1 MKDSR
6 TKKVAL
12 NAMSSVIQQVIVV
25 LVGFVNRKIFL
36 FTIGVAYLGVN
47 GLFSNILS
55 LLAMSELGVGT
66 AIIYNLYKPL
76 SEGKEDEVCK
86 LMNFYKQAY
95 RVIAAVVILIGVAI
109 CLCLEVF
116 INISDSGFTLK
127 ELQIIFLLYLLQ
139 TASTYLFSYK
149 RSLFF
154 ADQKAYITSYID
166 TGFKIFTSIA
176 TAVIMVLTKD
186 FYLYLI
192 LTIILNLINNASI
205 SFYADRKYPYI
216 KRKQKLEIEKVKMI
230 FANIKNIFIHKIAS
244 TAITSTDNI
253 LISKFVGIAVVGLY
267 SNYQLVI
274 DSVANIMRRILQSIQ
289 ASVGNLL
296 ATENT
301 DRAEEILYQATLVAH
316 LIASFS
322 SVSLSCLVQDF
333 IVLVFGQEYTL
344 EFSIVFISIFSFL
357 LVLMKEPLYQFVS
370 VSGLFKEDRT
380 NAIIGMTLNL
390 GISLILVMRIGLSGV
405 FLGTVI
411 SSIVTFG
418 MKINFFYLKFLKKS
432 SLKYHMWIIIY
443 LITTVVEIIFTNWIC
458 NLLTIGNIYINFVCK
473 MGICILIP
481 NLINI
486 GLFWKQKDFQRLVQ
500 RGKEFVGK
508 NK

>member
-1 MKDSR
+1 MENSR

-12 NAMSSVIQQVIVV
+12 NAMSSVIQQIIVV

-36 FTIGVAYLGVN
+36 VTIGVAYLGVN
-47 GLFSNILS
+47 GLFANILS

-76 SEGKEDEVCK
+76 AEGKEDEVCK

-95 RVIAAVVILIGVAI
+95 RFIAVTIVAI
-109 CLCLEVF
+109 GAVICVFLKVF
-116 INISDSGFTLK
+116 INITDSGFTLK
-127 ELQIIFLLYLLQ
+127 ELRIIFLLYLLQ

-154 ADQKAYITSYID
+154 ADQKAYITTYID
-166 TGFKIFTSIA
+166 TGFKIFISIA
-176 TAVIMVLTKD
+176 TAVIMVVTKN

-192 LTIILNLINNASI
+192 LMIILNLTNNVAI
-205 SFYADRKYPYI
+205 SFYADKKYPYI
-216 KRKQKLEIEKVKMI
+216 KRKLKLETEKVKKI
-230 FANIKNIFIHKIAS
+230 FVNIKNIFIHKVAS

-274 DSVANIMRRILQSIQ
+274 DSVANIMRRVLQSIQ

-296 ATENT
+296 ATEDT
-301 DRAEEILYQATLVAH
+301 ERAEEILYQATLVAH

-322 SVSLSCLVQDF
+322 SVALSCLVQDF
-333 IVLVFGQEYTL
+333 IILVFGQEYTL
-344 EFSIVFISIFSFL
+344 EFNVVFISILSFM

-390 GISLILVMRIGLSGV
+390 GISLILVIKIGLAGV

-411 SSIVTFG
+411 SSIITFAL
-418 MKINFFYLKFLKKS
+418 KINFFYSKFLQKS
-432 SLKYHMWIIIY
+432 PMKYHIIIIGY
-443 LITTVVEIIFTNWIC
+443 MLITFVEIVITNWLC
-458 NLLTIGNIYINFVCK
+458 GLLRINNIYINFVFK
-473 MGICILIP
+473 MGICVLVP
-481 NLINI
+481 NIINI
-486 GLFWKQKDFQRLVQ
+486 GLLWRQKDLQNLIQ
-500 RGKEFVGK
+500 RGKVFLK
-508 NK
+508 NN

>member
-1 MKDSR
+1 MENSR
-6 TKKVAL
+6 TKKVVL
-12 NAMSSVIQQVIVV
+12 NAISSVVQQVIVV

-36 FTIGVAYLGVN
+36 VTIGVAYLGVN

-66 AIIYNLYKPL
+66 AIIYSLYKPL
-76 SEGKEDEVCK
+76 AEGKEDEVCK

-95 RVIAAVVILIGVAI
+95 RLIAMAIVAIGVII
-109 CLCLEVF
+109 CMFLGVF
-116 INISDSGFTLK
+116 ININESGFTLK

-166 TGFKIFTSIA
+166 TGFKVFISIA
-176 TAVIMVLTKD
+176 TAVIMVVTKN

-192 LTIILNLINNASI
+192 LTIILNLINNAAI
-205 SFYADRKYPYI
+205 SFYADKRYPYI
-216 KRKQKLEIEKVKMI
+216 KRKLKLETEKVRKI
-230 FANIKNIFIHKIAS
+230 FGNIKNIFIHKVAS

-274 DSVANIMRRILQSIQ
+274 DSVSNIMRRILQSIQ

-296 ATENT
+296 ATEDT
-301 DRAEEILYQATLVAH
+301 ERAEEILYQATLVAH

-322 SVSLSCLVQDF
+322 SVALSCLVQDF
-333 IVLVFGQEYTL
+333 IILVFGQEYTL
-344 EFSIVFISIFSFL
+344 EFSIVFISIFSFM

-380 NAIIGMTLNL
+380 NAIIGMILNL
-390 GISLILVMRIGLSGV
+390 GISLILVIRIGLAGV

-411 SSIVTFG
+411 SSIITFIL
-418 MKINFFYLKFLKKS
+418 KINFFYSKFLRKS
-432 SLKYHMWIIIY
+432 AMKYHIVISGYIIISFAEIAITSWLCSC
-443 LITTVVEIIFTNWIC
+443 LIIENT
-458 NLLTIGNIYINFVCK
+458 YINFLFK
-473 MGICILIP
+473 MGMCVLIP

-486 GLFWKQKDFQRLVQ
+486 LLFWRQKDFQKLVQ
-500 RGKEFVGK
+500 RGKGFLK
-508 NK
+508 KR